1 MPSNEWIDTRQAL
14 IGQEY
19 ESGLLE
25 NIRVSYASKLLNRLI
40 MKKSCRV
47 ALCKVTAY
55 KPFVFLVDILGS
67 VMRDRITDAMKQAL
81 KAKDQVAL
89 GTMRLIMAA
98 LKDRDIAARG
108 NGNQDGISDD
118 DILSMLQTMIKQ
130 RNESAKMYRDGDRI
144 ELAEAEE
151 AEIKIIQSFLPAQL
165 DDAAM
170 NKAIKATIAETGA
183 SSVKDMGQ
191 VMASLKTNFAG
202 QMDFSAVSQMV
213 KSILMDK

>member
-1 MPSNEWIDTRQAL
+1 
-14 IGQEY
+14 
-19 ESGLLE
+19 
-25 NIRVSYASKLLNRLI
+25 
-40 MKKSCRV
+40 
-47 ALCKVTAY
+47 
-55 KPFVFLVDILGS
+55 
-67 VMRDRITDAMKQAL
+67 MRDRITDAMKQAL
-81 KAKDQVAL
+81 KAKDQAAL

-130 RNESAKMYRDGDRI
+130 RNESAKMYRDGDRM
-144 ELAEAEE
+144 ELAQAEE
-151 AEIKIIQSFLPAQL
+151 AEITIIQSFLPAQL
-165 DDAAM
+165 DEVAM
-170 NKAIKATIAETGA
+170 NAAIKATIADIGA

-191 VMASLKTNFAG
+191 VMASLKNNFAG

>member
-1 MPSNEWIDTRQAL
+1 
-14 IGQEY
+14 
-19 ESGLLE
+19 
-25 NIRVSYASKLLNRLI
+25 
-40 MKKSCRV
+40 
-47 ALCKVTAY
+47 
-55 KPFVFLVDILGS
+55 
-67 VMRDRITDAMKQAL
+67 MRDRITESMKQAL
-81 KAKDQVAL
+81 KAKDQAAL

-130 RNESAKMYRDGDRI
+130 RNESAKMYRDGNRI

-151 AEIKIIQSFLPAQL
+151 AEITIIQSFLPAQL

-170 NKAIKATIAETGA
+170 NEAIKATIAETGA

-213 KSILMDK
+213 KSILMDN